1 MGDLA
6 AAEGEAE
13 AEAATAPRIGLV
25 KGAALAFAGSTVLS
39 FVLTLLAVL
48 VETGGPWLVVA
59 GALAYSLALLVWAG
73 LWKRPLP
80 VAAIIAASLAGLV
93 AGYLLATGAGSLLG
107 TRHDA

>member
-13 AEAATAPRIGLV
+13 AAAAEGAAGPRMGTA
-25 KGAALAFAGSTVLS
+25 KGAALAFAGSAVLS
-39 FVLTLLAVL
+39 FALTLLAVL

-73 LWKRPLP
+73 LWKRPLT

-93 AGYLLATGAGSLLG
+93 AGYLLATGASSLLG
-107 TRHDA
+107 